1 MQTPAQTPRN
11 ARRPAL
17 SRAQKGI
24 VTSAAQVT
32 LALVSLVVGGTAL
45 SLDEAREQVAE
56 QTAHLHATYLL
67 KASDALQTAL
77 DRAVVD
83 SGLSRGRLASV
94 VTLDAAPPGA
104 GRIALFDADLGYG
117 RKPRW
122 PAGLLV
128 EGVEGA
134 GQPQWSQEAPQV
146 MVVAGIDLAVCRRYN
161 EMVQGARG
169 DEAPPTDINA
179 ARRDLGWQQGC
190 VAGVGADAGTWFMT
204 AFATADCLGAFCRS
218 GDAVG
223 EAARRMVAGLETAPQ
238 AAPPAAEGEV
248 DEAGEST
255 DPVAALVECAS
266 RAAAAGERDP
276 EMVAARCAEV
286 A

>member
-32 LALVSLVVGGTAL
+32 LAIVSLVVGGTAL
-45 SLDEAREQVAE
+45 SLEQGRAQAAE
-56 QTAHLHATYLL
+56 QMAHVHASYLL
-67 KASDALQTAL
+67 KASDSLQTAL

-94 VTLDAAPPGA
+94 VTLDAAPSAA
-104 GRIALFDADLGYG
+104 GHIALFDADLGYG

-128 EGVEGA
+128 EGA
-134 GQPQWSQEAPQV
+134 GQPKWSQEAPQV
-146 MVVAGIDLAVCRRYN
+146 MVVAGIDLAVCRRFN
-161 EMVQGARG
+161 EMVQGTGAT
-169 DEAPPTDINA
+169 EAPPTDIAA

-223 EAARRMVAGLETAPQ
+223 EAARRMVADLEVVPPV
-238 AAPPAAEGEV
+238 APPAAEGEADQA
-248 DEAGEST
+248 DESV

-266 RAAAAGERDP
+266 QAAAAGERDP
-276 EMVAARCAEV
+276 EVVAARCAGV

>member
-1 MQTPAQTPRN
+1 MRTPAQTPRN

-45 SLDEAREQVAE
+45 SLEQGRAQAADQVANV
-56 QTAHLHATYLL
+56 HATYLL
-67 KASDALQTAL
+67 KASDSLQTAL
-77 DRAVVD
+77 DRAAAD
-83 SGLSRGRLASV
+83 NGLSRGSVTSV
-94 VTLDAAPPGA
+94 VTLDAAPAGA

-134 GQPQWSQEAPQV
+134 GQPRWSQEAPQV
-146 MVVAGIDLAVCRRYN
+146 MSVAGIDLAVCRRFN
-161 EMVQGARG
+161 EMVQGTGAT
-169 DEAPPTDINA
+169 EAPPTDIAA

-190 VAGVGADAGTWFMT
+190 VAGAGADAGTWFMT

-223 EAARRMVAGLETAPQ
+223 ESARRMVADLEIAPP
-238 AAPPAAEGEV
+238 AAPPAAEGEA
-248 DEAGEST
+248 DQAEEST

-276 EMVAARCAEV
+276 EVVAARCAGV

>member
-32 LALVSLVVGGTAL
+32 LAIVSLVVGGTAL
-45 SLDEAREQVAE
+45 SLEQGRAQAAE
-56 QTAHLHATYLL
+56 QMAHVHASYLL
-67 KASDALQTAL
+67 KAADSLQTAL

-94 VTLDAAPPGA
+94 VTLDAAPSAA
-104 GRIALFDADLGYG
+104 GHIALFDADLGYG

-128 EGVEGA
+128 EGA
-134 GQPQWSQEAPQV
+134 GQPKWSQEAPQV
-146 MVVAGIDLAVCRRYN
+146 MVVAGIDLAVCRRFN
-161 EMVQGARG
+161 EMVQGTGAT
-169 DEAPPTDINA
+169 EAPPADIAA
-179 ARRDLGWQQGC
+179 ARRGLGWQQGC
-190 VAGVGADAGTWFMT
+190 VAGAGDDAGTWFMT
-204 AFATADCLGAFCRS
+204 AFATADCLGAFCRG

-276 EMVAARCAEV
+276 EVVAVRCAGV